1 MNTVDIRKLLKQN
14 KYSQAILDLNNYHGA
29 TSLNGVKLADSVIYI
44 LSDVKKLELLKKRII
59 KKEEK

>member
-1 MNTVDIRKLLKQN
+1 MIF
-14 KYSQAILDLNNYHGA
+14 SILDLNNYHGA

-44 LSDVKKLELLKKRII
+44 LSDVKKLELLKKSII